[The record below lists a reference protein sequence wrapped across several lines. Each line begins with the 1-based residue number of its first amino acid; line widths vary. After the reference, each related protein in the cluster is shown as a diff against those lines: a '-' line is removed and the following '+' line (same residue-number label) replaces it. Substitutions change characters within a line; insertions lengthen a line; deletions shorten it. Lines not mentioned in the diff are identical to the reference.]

1 MTKQVHPEQVPEQ
14 FPEVGY
20 ASPLPQVDKPPTR
33 PKTRNGGPA
42 RGAFMIF
49 LGSFLAVW
57 LYGYVTGAYEIP
69 YLRTFT
75 QNPEIQTG
83 FQLASSHPF
92 LLGAVSGALILGTLG
107 VFYLRHRRK
116 Q

>member
-1 MTKQVHPEQVPEQ
+1 MTKQVHPENAPEQ

-20 ASPLPQVDKPPTR
+20 ASPLQSVDESLTPSRTR
-33 PKTRNGGPA
+33 SRGSA
-42 RGAFMIF
+42 RGAFVIF

-69 YLRTFT
+69 YLRMVTE
-75 QNPEIQTG
+75 NPEIQTG

-92 LLGAVSGALILGTLG
+92 LFAAATGSLLFVALGI
-107 VFYLRHRRK
+107 FYLRHRRK